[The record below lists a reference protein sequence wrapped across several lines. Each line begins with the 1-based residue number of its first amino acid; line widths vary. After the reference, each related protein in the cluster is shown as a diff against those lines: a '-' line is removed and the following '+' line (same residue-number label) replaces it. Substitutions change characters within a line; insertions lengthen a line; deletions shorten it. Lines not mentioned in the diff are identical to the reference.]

1 MGYKDPIQPILEAF
15 YGLINGQVSTEVYL
29 SQAPEDEGG
38 NYVLLRAE
46 GSNTTK
52 INSGFFT
59 SVVIVTEIVTQFTKV
74 VETKTAN
81 EIDEVITELLFPTAN
96 SYGITD
102 VANHHITD
110 IILQTTNYVNEFE
123 GAVKY
128 LTKVNRYEFILNQK

>member
-29 SQAPEDEGG
+29 SQVPEEEAG
-38 NYVLLRAE
+38 NYVLLRSE

-59 SVVIVTEIVTQFTKV
+59 SVIIVTEIVTQFNKV

-81 EIDEVITELLFPTAN
+81 GIDQVITELLFPTAN
-96 SYGITD
+96 IYGITS
-102 VANHHITD
+102 VANHQITD
-110 IILQTTNYVNEFE
+110 ILLQTTNYVEDLE
-123 GAVKY
+123 GATKY
-128 LTKVNRYEFILNQK
+128 LTKVNRYEFILNQN